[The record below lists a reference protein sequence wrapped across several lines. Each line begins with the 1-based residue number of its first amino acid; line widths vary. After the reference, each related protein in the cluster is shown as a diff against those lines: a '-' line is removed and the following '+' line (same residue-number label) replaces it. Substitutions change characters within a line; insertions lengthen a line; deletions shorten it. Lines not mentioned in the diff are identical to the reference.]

1 MFESNVRIAYR
12 LVGPFSIRSGLFTVQ
27 TNLEFVVPTATV
39 KEPIMTSAEYF
50 IKAAEL
56 RKRADQLIE
65 AAVRIRISV
74 VGLDAV
80 LVISARE
87 VSKHT
92 WRGKAAL
99 KLLAVLDERMR
110 ILARIE
116 RRIAQDADDLTLE
129 ARRLYEEAD
138 HMEAMGRLEMA
149 REEAERA
156 RVEAERAKAEAER
169 VKADAAKGKGA
180 GKPGSGTTG
189 TGTTGTATTGTATT
203 GTGGTGVGPAGIPAP
218 KTPNSG
224 SGQTPKTNVPMTNAE
239 WKKFLGVA

>member
-1 MFESNVRIAYR
+1 
-12 LVGPFSIRSGLFTVQ
+12 
-27 TNLEFVVPTATV
+27 
-39 KEPIMTSAEYF
+39 MTSAEYF

-99 KLLAVLDERMR
+99 KLLGILDDRMR

-138 HMEAMGRLEMA
+138 QAEAMGRVEMA

-156 RVEAERAKAEAER
+156 RVEAERAKAEA
-169 VKADAAKGKGA
+169 AKGKGTA
-180 GKPGSGTTG
+180 GKPGSGTTA
-189 TGTTGTATTGTATT
+189 TGTT
-203 GTGGTGVGPAGIPAP
+203 GTGGTGTLTTGTPTP
-218 KTPNSG
+218 KTPNG
-224 SGQTPKTNVPMTNAE
+224 SGPTPKPNAPITNAE
-239 WKKFLGVA
+239 WKKFLGIA